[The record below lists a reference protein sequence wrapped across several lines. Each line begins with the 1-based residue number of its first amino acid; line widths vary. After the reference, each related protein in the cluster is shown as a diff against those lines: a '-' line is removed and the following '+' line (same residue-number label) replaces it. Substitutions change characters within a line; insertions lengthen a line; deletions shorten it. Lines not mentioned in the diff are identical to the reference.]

1 MLPPNKNPSSMI
13 YVCNKCTNS
22 NYLLKFQILFLF
34 TVWYI
39 VFPCSYIAL
48 KPVTCVAITLLR
60 CVDIEGGQ
68 GQMGYDNIQATE
80 VHSIALYRI
89 SLPQAHSHT
98 KPYTNGNN
106 FLSFECTKWGS
117 VDKNKTEVAQ
127 WCPIRSIT
135 TVHLERK
142 RENLPAPCRD
152 FSHDT
157 ALSDEPV

>member
-1 MLPPNKNPSSMI
+1 MLKI
-13 YVCNKCTNS
+13 
-22 NYLLKFQILFLF
+22 QILYQIS
-34 TVWYI
+34 VWYI
-39 VFPCSYIAL
+39 VFPCSYVAL
-48 KPVTCVAITLLR
+48 NPVLPLLYNGTP
-60 CVDIEGGQ
+60 GGQ
-68 GQMGYDNIQATE
+68 GQMEYDNIQATE

-142 RENLPAPCRD
+142 RESLPAPCRD